1 LSNGTPSPWK
11 TTSNH
16 VFKVCGITLTRS
28 QVKDRLAKL
37 KAAKAATVTG
47 PFSSEEDRI
56 VRDALNSDGSPLDTD
71 SIRGLWSQ
79 LFPGRTLSNVRAR
92 VRSLEASI
100 STKEKGPITEEEGK
114 IIVRIYNEQR
124 GAHGWGTV
132 ATAQLGRTSMQV
144 RGWKK
149 AHPSLFRTFGTESS
163 NSGGGGSGDKEEQSD
178 EDLN

>member
-1 LSNGTPSPWK
+1 M
-11 TTSNH
+11 
-16 VFKVCGITLTRS
+16 
-28 QVKDRLAKL
+28 L
-37 KAAKAATVTG
+37 KAAKATVTG

-79 LFPGRTLSNVRAR
+79 LFPGRTLKSVRTR
-92 VRSLEASI
+92 VYTLEASI
-100 STKEKGPITEEEGK
+100 STKEKGPITEEEGE

-132 ATAQLGRTSMQV
+132 AAAQLGRTSVQV
-144 RGWKK
+144 RQWRRR
-149 AHPSLFRTFGTESS
+149 HPSLFGTFGTESS